1 MTRRMNRGGNRIP
14 IPAQIGTGTGTGD
27 GNHVWLQERWV
38 RPVIL
43 AATEE
48 RGYDGHVFTGGYEQ
62 WVNGHNYP
70 KDGCLHR
77 GANGKC
83 LPDWM

>member
-1 MTRRMNRGGNRIP
+1 MISCSGWGQARCEPRFRFR
-14 IPAQIGTGTGTGD
+14 
-27 GNHVWLQERWV
+27 LQERWV

-43 AATEE
+43 AATAETASGSQNE
-48 RGYDGHVFTGGYEQ
+48 TSSRSYNGHVFTGGYEQ